1 MCVGVGATV
10 RGRNGGGD
18 WYFTD
23 GELTIGVLA
32 PANVVRTAP
41 PARLPNPVPVTLKN
55 RVWSWMRAFLP

>member
-1 MCVGVGATV
+1 M
-10 RGRNGGGD
+10 RGRNGGGH

-41 PARLPNPVPVTLKN
+41 PAPAPHPEPRVRVP
-55 RVWSWMRAFLP
+55 FLETSGR